1 MSVDEIREVII
12 IGTGPAGYTAAIYA
26 GRANLKPLV
35 FAGPEPG
42 GQLTLTTLVENFPG
56 FPQGIMGPELMENMR
71 QQSQHF
77 GAEHIHDAVTAVDF
91 SKRPFEIFV
100 GEQKHLA
107 QTVIISSG
115 ASAKLLGLPDERKLI
130 GHGVS
135 TCATCDGAFF
145 RNQEVIVAGGGDTA
159 MEDANFITK
168 FASKVYVVHRRD
180 KLRASKI
187 MQERAFNNPKISFI
201 WNSTIT
207 GIHDVKKNT
216 VTGVTLQNLKTG
228 SKTEMPIG
236 GVFVAI
242 GHQPNTAFL
251 AGQVETDALGYLK
264 LKHRTMTGVEGV
276 FAAGDVVD
284 HYYRQ
289 AVTAAGMGCQAA
301 MEVEKYLEAQGHHSN
316 GKLVEANPPLSAQP
330 VIVPS

>member
-1 MSVDEIREVII
+1 MSSAEIHNVII
-12 IGTGPAGYTAAIYA
+12 IGTGPSGYTAALYTA
-26 GRANLKPLV
+26 RANLAPLV

-56 FPQGIMGPELMENMR
+56 FPRGILGPELMENMR
-71 QQSQHF
+71 TQAEHF
-77 GAEHIHDAVTAVDF
+77 GARLLYDTVDRVNF
-91 SKRPFEIFV
+91 KTHPFELFV
-100 GEQKHLA
+100 GAKVYLA
-107 QTVIISSG
+107 KTVIISSG
-115 ASAKLLGLPDERKLI
+115 ASAKLMGLPSERKLL

-145 RNQEVIVAGGGDTA
+145 RNQEVIVVGGGDTA

-168 FASKVYVVHRRD
+168 FASKVYLVHRRD

-187 MQERAFNNPKISFI
+187 MQERTFNNPKISII
-201 WNSTIT
+201 WDSVIT
-207 GIHDVKKNT
+207 EIHEVAKNT

-228 SKTEMPIG
+228 KTTEMPIA

-242 GHQPNTAFL
+242 GHKPNTEFL
-251 AGQVETDALGYLK
+251 QGQVEVDEVGYLK
-264 LKHRTMTGVEGV
+264 LKWHTMTSVEGV

-289 AVTAAGMGCQAA
+289 AITAAGMGCQAA
-301 MEVEKYLEAQGHHSN
+301 MDVEKYLEARGH
-316 GKLVEANPPLSAQP
+316 
-330 VIVPS
+330 

>member
-1 MSVDEIREVII
+1 MNEVRNVII
-12 IGTGPAGYTAAIYA
+12 IGTGPSGYTAAIYTA
-26 GRANLKPLV
+26 RANLKPLV
-35 FAGPEPG
+35 FAGAQPG
-42 GQLTLTTLVENFPG
+42 GQLTLTTHVENFPG
-56 FPQGIMGPELMENMR
+56 FPEGVLGPELMENMR
-71 QQSQHF
+71 MQSERF
-77 GAEHIHDAVTAVDF
+77 GTEFVYDAVTRVDF

-100 GEQKHLA
+100 GEQKYLS

-115 ASAKLLGLPDERKLI
+115 ASAKLLGLESERKLI
-130 GHGVS
+130 GRGVS

-159 MEDANFITK
+159 MEDSSFITK
-168 FASKVYVVHRRD
+168 FASKVYLVHRRD

-187 MQERAFNNPKISFI
+187 MQERAFKNPKISFI
-201 WNSTIT
+201 WDTAIT
-207 GIHDVKKNT
+207 EIHDVQQNN

-228 SKTEMPIG
+228 AKTEMPIS

-251 AGQVETDALGYLK
+251 GGQIDTDEVGYIK
-264 LKHRTMTGVEGV
+264 LKQRTMTNVEGV

-289 AVTAAGMGCQAA
+289 AITAAGMGCQAA
-301 MEVEKYLEAQGHHSN
+301 MDVEKYLEAKGH
-316 GKLVEANPPLSAQP
+316 
-330 VIVPS
+330 